1 VTQVINSAF
10 STWAAAPNSLLVAT
24 FGGTTGASMNNRD
37 GQNTICFSCTGDFSQ
52 DASTLAFTS
61 TSTDTATGNIIDADI
76 LFNPSKSFT
85 TDATVSGQS
94 GQDLETVALHEIGH
108 FFGFSHSGVIKAT
121 MFPFAPPVERTL
133 GYDDVMIASQ
143 VYPNPGA
150 VSVHNISG
158 TVRLSGSPVF
168 GAHVVAES
176 QTDFEPNGMVSANVR
191 KTPISALTDTSGNY
205 SILVPD
211 DTYAV
216 FAEPLDDPMSNSD
229 IPDYASSFGKS
240 AVQTNFT
247 TRYH

>member
-1 VTQVINSAF
+1 
-10 STWAAAPNSLLVAT
+10 
-24 FGGTTGASMNNRD
+24 MNNRD